1 MLLFGQEP
9 IKASYHPTNFGD
21 HSHCGRGIIII
32 LVCHVISQ
40 DHVIKGSSEF
50 MGRYPSWKVTTL
62 PSLVAIGMQCCNG
75 NIFLVVQGQEI
86 TYPCFNPPLLFI
98 SKTHDIACS
107 HIRIFR
113 TQTGKD
119 SYKHLNTTKSGKVIF
134 SSHFAA
140 AIFKF
145 QRFIFQGIQQMDVK
159 KNLQVKKQ
167 QIYFLTINF
176 PERYSQGKL
185 CFA

>member
-9 IKASYHPTNFGD
+9 IKASYHPPNFGD
-21 HSHCGRGIIII
+21 HSHCGSGTIII

-40 DHVIKGSSEF
+40 NHVIKGSSEF
-50 MGRYPSWKVTTL
+50 LGRSPSRKVTTL
-62 PSLVAIGMQCCNG
+62 PSLMAIGMQCCSG

-98 SKTHDIACS
+98 SKTHGIACS
-107 HIRIFR
+107 HMRIFR

-119 SYKHLNTTKSGKVIF
+119 SHKRHNPIKSGSVIL

-145 QRFIFQGIQQMDVK
+145 QRFIFQDTQQMDVK
-159 KNLQVKKQ
+159 KKSSSEKSS
-167 QIYFLTINF
+167 
-176 PERYSQGKL
+176 RYIP
-185 CFA
+185 